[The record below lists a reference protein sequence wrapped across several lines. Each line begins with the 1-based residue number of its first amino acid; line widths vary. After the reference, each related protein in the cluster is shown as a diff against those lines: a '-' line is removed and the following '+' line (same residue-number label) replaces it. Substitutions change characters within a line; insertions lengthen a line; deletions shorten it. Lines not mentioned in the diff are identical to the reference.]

1 MRSGSEGA
9 GAGSTFRHSGWRPLP
24 LRAQQDL
31 NLRVDVEKGSV
42 SKFVQP
48 PRRPASHD
56 ESSTRTRRKVP
67 TGTLDDVAIV
77 EHLSMARAK
86 LCNSIRALMAQAPS
100 EAEQQPCEGCMSTTR
115 LNECVIM
122 PCGRKIRLCCPCARL
137 YGRMLT
143 ARLAQVKADNALV
156 TAKSSPLPKLPQ
168 EHATAPVL
176 NLGLGGSFEPTLKR
190 IQSDPPYQ
198 GGTSASGQG
207 FKGPS
212 RDELYRTMLA
222 SGGGSPAPCTAPCAK
237 QSLLSSQT
245 LSFSGAGNA
254 PQGPTSHR
262 YPDPQTR
269 AAYSAGAQVDSNASS
284 ASESGLKENILRT
297 WKFQQG
303 QRQTGRDS
311 PSRARSSRSR
321 TPDPVGAGTLQ
332 PHLAAIS
339 GHMQPNRQPY
349 INTLTPSPGDSRMR
363 GSPLP
368 KRKPRAASSPQG
380 GGGGDPIARLL
391 SSSVTPF
398 GKNISLPS
406 LSSPHSAS
414 GGGEGPLTRSSSWDY
429 APRKVE

>member
-1 MRSGSEGA
+1 MSRFVPLHAHTDCAEMRSGSEGA

-115 LNECVIM
+115 LNERVIM

-176 NLGLGGSFEPTLKR
+176 NLGLGGSFGPRWWINHKR
-190 IQSDPPYQ
+190 
-198 GGTSASGQG
+198 TSHSKPAHSEVETRFFKCASNEFSKTQEC
-207 FKGPS
+207 GPLG
-212 RDELYRTMLA
+212 DV
-222 SGGGSPAPCTAPCAK
+222 PWAPC
-237 QSLLSSQT
+237 
-245 LSFSGAGNA
+245 FGVGV
-254 PQGPTSHR
+254 PT
-262 YPDPQTR
+262 
-269 AAYSAGAQVDSNASS
+269 V
-284 ASESGLKENILRT
+284 L
-297 WKFQQG
+297 
-303 QRQTGRDS
+303 
-311 PSRARSSRSR
+311 
-321 TPDPVGAGTLQ
+321 
-332 PHLAAIS
+332 
-339 GHMQPNRQPY
+339 
-349 INTLTPSPGDSRMR
+349 
-363 GSPLP
+363 
-368 KRKPRAASSPQG
+368 
-380 GGGGDPIARLL
+380 
-391 SSSVTPF
+391 
-398 GKNISLPS
+398 
-406 LSSPHSAS
+406 
-414 GGGEGPLTRSSSWDY
+414 
-429 APRKVE
+429 